1 MTMIELTQL
10 LYALRSQNF
19 LSIPLRMPFQMYPL
33 RKFIPNVP
41 SYGDF
46 ERAAVHVDVNFREK
60 YPSKRV
66 SAARTTRSKFI
77 NLPFW

>member
-1 MTMIELTQL
+1 
-10 LYALRSQNF
+10 
-19 LSIPLRMPFQMYPL
+19 MPFQMNPL

-60 YPSKRV
+60 YPLKTRIRSAYDTLKVRQSAILVNRRV
-66 SAARTTRSKFI
+66 SPGT
-77 NLPFW
+77 P